1 MTGKEVLF
9 KTLRHEET
17 ERPAWVPMAGFLHP
31 ANFSKPFKSD
41 CSSPA
46 RSFSSAVPSSAA
58 KPCGPTIAL
67 KKSFPRGLPMRILL
81 VEDDPMIADAV
92 KSALADEAHAV
103 DHVSSGR
110 TALTQLGLSDYQLVL
125 LDLGLPGLDGMSVLR
140 TLRGEGSAKN
150 DIPVIILTARDALED
165 RLNGLDAGA
174 DDYLVKPFHM
184 SELLARMRAVM
195 RRRNGAAANVLSN
208 GDLSL
213 SEAAKTVERAGQTYT
228 LTKREYALL
237 SALLARPGA
246 ILSRRALEDRIYAVG
261 EEPDSNAV
269 EYLIHALRKKLGA
282 DAVKNVRGLGW
293 MVAGRDAKPE

>member
-1 MTGKEVLF
+1 
-9 KTLRHEET
+9 
-17 ERPAWVPMAGFLHP
+17 
-31 ANFSKPFKSD
+31 
-41 CSSPA
+41 
-46 RSFSSAVPSSAA
+46 
-58 KPCGPTIAL
+58 
-67 KKSFPRGLPMRILL
+67 MRILL

-110 TALTQLGLSDYQLVL
+110 TALTQLGLPDYQLVL

-293 MVAGRDAKPE
+293 MVAGRDTKPE

>member
-1 MTGKEVLF
+1 
-9 KTLRHEET
+9 
-17 ERPAWVPMAGFLHP
+17 
-31 ANFSKPFKSD
+31 
-41 CSSPA
+41 
-46 RSFSSAVPSSAA
+46 
-58 KPCGPTIAL
+58 
-67 KKSFPRGLPMRILL
+67 MRILL

-150 DIPVIILTARDALED
+150 DIPVIILTD

>member
-1 MTGKEVLF
+1 
-9 KTLRHEET
+9 
-17 ERPAWVPMAGFLHP
+17 
-31 ANFSKPFKSD
+31 
-41 CSSPA
+41 
-46 RSFSSAVPSSAA
+46 
-58 KPCGPTIAL
+58 
-67 KKSFPRGLPMRILL
+67 MRILL

-110 TALTQLGLSDYQLVL
+110 TALTQLGLSDY
-125 LDLGLPGLDGMSVLR
+125 
-140 TLRGEGSAKN
+140 
-150 DIPVIILTARDALED
+150 
-165 RLNGLDAGA
+165 
-174 DDYLVKPFHM
+174 
-184 SELLARMRAVM
+184 
-195 RRRNGAAANVLSN
+195 
-208 GDLSL
+208 L

>member
-1 MTGKEVLF
+1 
-9 KTLRHEET
+9 
-17 ERPAWVPMAGFLHP
+17 
-31 ANFSKPFKSD
+31 
-41 CSSPA
+41 
-46 RSFSSAVPSSAA
+46 
-58 KPCGPTIAL
+58 
-67 KKSFPRGLPMRILL
+67 MRILL

-184 SELLARMRAVM
+184 SELLA
-195 RRRNGAAANVLSN
+195 NVLSN

-246 ILSRRALEDRIYAVG
+246 ILSRRALEDRI
-261 EEPDSNAV
+261 
-269 EYLIHALRKKLGA
+269 
-282 DAVKNVRGLGW
+282 
-293 MVAGRDAKPE
+293 

>member
-1 MTGKEVLF
+1 
-9 KTLRHEET
+9 
-17 ERPAWVPMAGFLHP
+17 
-31 ANFSKPFKSD
+31 
-41 CSSPA
+41 
-46 RSFSSAVPSSAA
+46 
-58 KPCGPTIAL
+58 
-67 KKSFPRGLPMRILL
+67 
-81 VEDDPMIADAV
+81 
-92 KSALADEAHAV
+92 
-103 DHVSSGR
+103 
-110 TALTQLGLSDYQLVL
+110 
-125 LDLGLPGLDGMSVLR
+125 
-140 TLRGEGSAKN
+140 
-150 DIPVIILTARDALED
+150 
-165 RLNGLDAGA
+165 
-174 DDYLVKPFHM
+174 M
-184 SELLARMRAVM
+184 SELLSRMRAVM

>member
-1 MTGKEVLF
+1 MPLTMCLQGA
-9 KTLRHEET
+9 LRSLSSVSRT
-17 ERPAWVPMAGFLHP
+17 ISLC
-31 ANFSKPFKSD
+31 FSTWAFPDWMVCRCF
-41 CSSPA
+41 A
-46 RSFSSAVPSSAA
+46 RCA
-58 KPCGPTIAL
+58 
-67 KKSFPRGLPMRILL
+67 
-81 VEDDPMIADAV
+81 
-92 KSALADEAHAV
+92 
-103 DHVSSGR
+103 
-110 TALTQLGLSDYQLVL
+110 
-125 LDLGLPGLDGMSVLR
+125 
-140 TLRGEGSAKN
+140 EGSAKN

-269 EYLIHALRKKLGA
+269 EYLIHALRKSSA
-282 DAVKNVRGLGW
+282 PMR
-293 MVAGRDAKPE
+293 

>member
-1 MTGKEVLF
+1 
-9 KTLRHEET
+9 
-17 ERPAWVPMAGFLHP
+17 
-31 ANFSKPFKSD
+31 
-41 CSSPA
+41 
-46 RSFSSAVPSSAA
+46 
-58 KPCGPTIAL
+58 
-67 KKSFPRGLPMRILL
+67 MRILL

-103 DHVSSGR
+103 DHVSSER